1 MITNENFTADT
12 LRELRDE
19 NMRLS
24 TIYNANKL
32 LNDDTKNLINKICS
46 MLFKKA
52 NKGQCFENYI
62 EYDYSKSSSAL
73 QVEAVVIWFRIQ
85 GFEVIHDKKAKNIV
99 IAF

>member
-24 TIYNANKL
+24 TIYNVNKL

-46 MLFKKA
+46 MLFKKS
-52 NKGQCFENYI
+52 Q
-62 EYDYSKSSSAL
+62 
-73 QVEAVVIWFRIQ
+73 
-85 GFEVIHDKKAKNIV
+85 
-99 IAF
+99 